1 MVYSVPLA
9 LLPREVALKC
19 KLPKL
24 HLPRPYCSRAN
35 YRKFRTVIL
44 RLGDGNR
51 GKLKKHLAWGIV
63 SSFEGFRH
71 VQSDSW
77 DMREFPQI
85 RGTVFW
91 GPYNIRILL
100 CRVPY
105 SGPLFSETPNAA
117 RIRHVVSAVIRTGI
131 YSKIYSFQGLMGT
144 QKPAQ
149 NYP

>member
-9 LLPREVALKC
+9 LLPREVALKF

-35 YRKFRTVIL
+35 YRLFRIAIL

-51 GKLKKHLAWGIV
+51 GKLKKHLAWGVV

-71 VQSDSW
+71 VQLDSW
-77 DMREFPQI
+77 DIREFPKI

-91 GPYNIRILL
+91 GPYNKDPTI
-100 CRVPY
+100 
-105 SGPLFSETPNAA
+105 
-117 RIRHVVSAVIRTGI
+117 
-131 YSKIYSFQGLMGT
+131 
-144 QKPAQ
+144 
-149 NYP
+149 